1 MNGLMLALLV
11 LPPSLVA
18 AAKTVGK
25 PIAAGCDSNVPV
37 FEFVVDSSGDVTDK
51 GKTLEG
57 PACLKIW
64 YNPLQFKAGIHIL
77 ETTVAGP
84 DLSSALGG
92 QKAGAESR
100 VATTETKAPVSLN
113 DKFENL
119 KKDVKAIATR
129 VNALPQSYA
138 NAMDAQQ
145 ATIDAVKAFVVGSE
159 NSDPHQLPAMIKSNY
174 NNNIRS
180 ALANA
185 KAKARTFIS
194 SDLSDGGSSILSD
207 IRTAQSSLQSFPIDN
222 SSEWKDWYAA
232 NKDAY
237 DGLKQSLLSLQG
249 DAEKFGSSSD
259 NVSKLKDKVGLVRS
273 WDGVLANIGLRTD
286 MLPDEVTNADISA
299 AFVLWKSIHCGTLF
313 NQTSKDAVSVVTMD
327 QTVTFDG
334 KSPSVKANDP
344 FVTVA
349 CSTPFSITGGIA
361 FSLIEQKEFAIIKS
375 SGPNNTSV
383 NKFGTLNSSQVHPM
397 PMAMVH
403 ARLADWGRHKYALH
417 ASTGVAGNIQGK
429 DSGGSSA
436 EFLLGPSLSFW
447 RTMYL
452 SLGLHIGT
460 KTELAGGFKE
470 GDLVPPDITTVQV
483 KKSYTSGFGF
493 AITFTKP

>member
-1 MNGLMLALLV
+1 MLALLL
-11 LPPSLVA
+11 LPPSLLGA
-18 AAKTVGK
+18 SKTEGK
-25 PIAAGCDSNVPV
+25 PVVAGCDSNAPV
-37 FEFVVDSSGDVTDK
+37 FEFVVDSGGDVTDK

-64 YNPLQFKAGIHIL
+64 YNPLQFKAGIHVL

-92 QKAGAESR
+92 QKAAGGAPVVSP
-100 VATTETKAPVSLN
+100 TETKAPVTLN
-113 DKFENL
+113 DKFEKL
-119 KKDVKAIATR
+119 KTDVKTITAR
-129 VNALPQSYA
+129 VNGLPQSYA

-145 ATIDAVKAFVVGSE
+145 ATIDAVKAFVIGSE

-180 ALANA
+180 SLANA
-185 KAKARTFIS
+185 KLKAKAFTS
-194 SDLSDGGSSILSD
+194 SDLSDSGSSILSD
-207 IRTAQSSLQSFPIDN
+207 IRTAQSSLQNLPIDN

-232 NKDAY
+232 NKDAF
-237 DGLKQSLLSLQG
+237 DGLKQFLLSLQG
-249 DAEKFGSSSD
+249 DAEKFSSSSD

-273 WDGVLANIGLRTD
+273 WDGVFANIGLRTD
-286 MLPDEVTNADISA
+286 MLPDEVTNTDISG

-313 NQTSKDAVSVVTMD
+313 NQSAKDAVSVVTMD

-334 KSPSVKANDP
+334 KSPSVKANDA

-349 CSTPFSITGGIA
+349 CTTPFSITGGIA

-375 SGPNNTSV
+375 AGPNNTSV

-403 ARLADWGRHKYALH
+403 ARLGDWGQHKYAFH

-436 EFLLGPSLSFW
+436 EFLLGPSISFW

-460 KTELAGGFKE
+460 KTELAGGFRE

-483 KKSYTSGFGF
+483 KKSYTTGLGF